1 MTGIRDLDKWYPLV
15 SLAARIQHHW
25 SSSIQHNCIITKMTK
40 ARKTST
46 DVKNPEIDQ
55 VVSQDIGRSHI
66 VDHHA
71 EYNGKYGFAGDEVA
85 QAIQNY
91 TPGTAVEKKML
102 RKVDLYQIPILWF
115 MCVMAYVD
123 RNNIVSDPCSL

>member
-1 MTGIRDLDKWYPLV
+1 MAETRKP
-15 SLAARIQHHW
+15 
-25 SSSIQHNCIITKMTK
+25 SS
-40 ARKTST
+40 

-55 VVSQDIGRSHI
+55 VVSQDVGRSHI

-71 EYNGKYGFAGDEVA
+71 EYNGKYGFVGDEVA
-85 QAIQNY
+85 RAIQNY

-123 RNNIVSDPCSL
+123 RNNIVSDPCSP